1 MTLRSWIVCL
11 VICFSMLLMGA
22 AQPAFAESASTTD
35 VKTVDENGAPISCKG
50 IPEAQGA
57 ALVGVIVP
65 CLTYTIEK
73 STIRFAAGMV
83 EALQPLFYVFL
94 ILVVA
99 VFGAKLLQ
107 QEPNIHR
114 QGLLMLLKLAIIGVI
129 LSDLGGTGSI
139 NMRGGS
145 SGEIIPSVYN
155 IMNESQQIITSAI
168 GTTGVSCEVEKY
180 SGPNTPRVWAMT
192 DCVLGKLFGYTIG
205 SDPKTGQKS
214 TNMVLVT
221 SVFGLITGFFFSGTW
236 GVALFFAMLGVLF
249 SIFMLVVRTA
259 IAFINGYLTICLM
272 LIIMPLFLPL
282 ILLNV
287 TKNYFEGVWKN
298 ILAAFIMPIMITAY
312 AMLALLVYDKALFA
326 PDSLLQNLF
335 KYDMIKEALEAPR
348 KLGDRTLTN
357 DPTIRLNSNTGA
369 KDLPTMF
376 KNVFLNNPMMPTLS
390 GGNNLLPGAV
400 SAFNYGAVGSPKYK
414 EGQKTIAKLFE
425 EALVLF
431 IICWLLHRGLSST
444 QDIVLQLSGG
454 GTVAATFFG
463 SQVRGLEFQNIRN
476 AQQVA
481 KESYYERDKTGNV
494 IPDKDGNPTFVSGS
508 KFIEQ
513 TPTAV
518 RSGVEAL
525 FKVRRQ

>member
-1 MTLRSWIVCL
+1 
-11 VICFSMLLMGA
+11 
-22 AQPAFAESASTTD
+22 
-35 VKTVDENGAPISCKG
+35 
-50 IPEAQGA
+50 
-57 ALVGVIVP
+57 
-65 CLTYTIEK
+65 
-73 STIRFAAGMV
+73 
-83 EALQPLFYVFL
+83 
-94 ILVVA
+94 
-99 VFGAKLLQ
+99 
-107 QEPNIHR
+107 
-114 QGLLMLLKLAIIGVI
+114 
-129 LSDLGGTGSI
+129 
-139 NMRGGS
+139 
-145 SGEIIPSVYN
+145 
-155 IMNESQQIITSAI
+155 
-168 GTTGVSCEVEKY
+168 
-180 SGPNTPRVWAMT
+180 
-192 DCVLGKLFGYTIG
+192 
-205 SDPKTGQKS
+205 
-214 TNMVLVT
+214 
-221 SVFGLITGFFFSGTW
+221 
-236 GVALFFAMLGVLF
+236 
-249 SIFMLVVRTA
+249 
-259 IAFINGYLTICLM
+259 
-272 LIIMPLFLPL
+272 
-282 ILLNV
+282 
-287 TKNYFEGVWKN
+287 
-298 ILAAFIMPIMITAY
+298 
-312 AMLALLVYDKALFA
+312 
-326 PDSLLQNLF
+326 
-335 KYDMIKEALEAPR
+335 
-348 KLGDRTLTN
+348 
-357 DPTIRLNSNTGA
+357 
-369 KDLPTMF
+369 MF